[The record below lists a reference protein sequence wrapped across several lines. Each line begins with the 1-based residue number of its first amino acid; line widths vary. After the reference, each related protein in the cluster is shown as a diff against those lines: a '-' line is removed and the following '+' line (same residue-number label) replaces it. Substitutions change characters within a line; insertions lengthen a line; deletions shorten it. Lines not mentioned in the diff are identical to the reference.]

1 MCAEL
6 GGESSGVCFC
16 LSMPPGRDV
25 YTPHLL
31 CPPKQKEF
39 PSEHHSDEKQR
50 GASLRLT
57 FPEALGSQEQEAVL
71 RPLGDI
77 GRMHLGSRLC
87 VCAYTCT
94 EDA

>member
-6 GGESSGVCFC
+6 AGESSGVCFC
-16 LSMPPGRDV
+16 LNVPPGRDV

-39 PSEHHSDEKQR
+39 PSEHHSHEKQR
-50 GASLRLT
+50 GASLCLT

-71 RPLGDI
+71 RPLGGCI
-77 GRMHLGSRLC
+77 WAAVC
-87 VCAYTCT
+87 VCVCVYMCT